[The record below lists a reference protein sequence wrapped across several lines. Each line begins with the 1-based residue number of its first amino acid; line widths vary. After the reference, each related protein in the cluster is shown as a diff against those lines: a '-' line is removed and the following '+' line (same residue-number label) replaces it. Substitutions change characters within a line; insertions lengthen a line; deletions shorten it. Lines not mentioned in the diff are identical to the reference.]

1 MPGLASK
8 VISQL
13 SGKGLAVDAVE
24 QRGNGG
30 TVQQAGRA
38 GADEDG
44 FNRAQVEVV
53 REAGS
58 SLASSTTG
66 KRARQVRRMTMQA
79 RSGGSS
85 S

>member
-1 MPGLASK
+1 
-8 VISQL
+8 
-13 SGKGLAVDAVE
+13 
-24 QRGNGG
+24 
-30 TVQQAGRA
+30 VQQAGRA
-38 GADEDG
+38 AADEDG

>member
-38 GADEDG
+38 AADEDG

-58 SLASSTTG
+58 PLASLTTG
-66 KRARQVRRMTMQA
+66 ERARQVRRMTMQA